1 MQKRLHD
8 GIASERTGTERIRPA
23 TRCDEMEEMPGRGP
37 VTLSLPAFRGAVR
50 QLVLVLMG
58 AFFGLLLIQFVSPM
72 VANTL
77 QGWMVLE
84 PAQAIGH
91 LHVWQFVSYAFLN
104 TGILNTVFALLMLWF
119 TGSVLEDARGSRW
132 FVELFYTS
140 VIGGGLLASLLA
152 ALPMFTGGRLS
163 FLGMRPE
170 VAAAGVSPALFGV
183 LVAFALLFGDVE
195 FLLFFVLRMK
205 AKYMVIL
212 GALIYVA
219 TLLRE
224 RDSFSALLAL
234 CCGLAGLLY
243 VRLAHRKGMGTMAS
257 ERYFG
262 LRNDYYRWKRR
273 RAARKFEV
281 YMRKQ
286 DRVVKFDE
294 DGRYIAP
301 EDERKDPKDRKW
313 MN

>member
-1 MQKRLHD
+1 
-8 GIASERTGTERIRPA
+8 
-23 TRCDEMEEMPGRGP
+23 MPGRGP

-50 QLVLVLMG
+50 QLVLVLIG
-58 AFFGLLLIQFVSPM
+58 LFFGLALIDFVSSPLGSM
-72 VANTL
+72 L
-77 QGWMVLE
+77 QAFMELV
-84 PAQAIGH
+84 PNQAIAH
-91 LHVWQFVSYAFLN
+91 VHVWQLITYAFLN
-104 TGILNTVFALLMLWF
+104 TAILTTAFALLTLWF
-119 TGSVLEDARGSRW
+119 TGSMLEEARGSRW
-132 FVELFYTS
+132 FVELFYIS
-140 VIGGGLLASLLA
+140 AIGGGLLASLLA
-152 ALPMFTGGRLS
+152 SLPLFTGGRLS
-163 FLGMRPE
+163 FLGMRST
-170 VAAAGVSPALFGV
+170 VVGAGISAPLFGV

-195 FLLFFVLRMK
+195 FLLFFVLRLK

-219 TLLRE
+219 TLLRD
-224 RDSFSALLAL
+224 RDSFSALLTL
-234 CCGLAGLLY
+234 CCGLAGFAY
-243 VRLAHRKGMGTMAS
+243 VKLAHRTGMAAVAS
-257 ERYFG
+257 ERYYG

-301 EDERKDPKDRKW
+301 EDERRDPKNRKW

>member
-1 MQKRLHD
+1 
-8 GIASERTGTERIRPA
+8 
-23 TRCDEMEEMPGRGP
+23 
-37 VTLSLPAFRGAVR
+37 
-50 QLVLVLMG
+50 
-58 AFFGLLLIQFVSPM
+58 
-72 VANTL
+72 
-77 QGWMVLE
+77 
-84 PAQAIGH
+84 
-91 LHVWQFVSYAFLN
+91 
-104 TGILNTVFALLMLWF
+104 
-119 TGSVLEDARGSRW
+119 
-132 FVELFYTS
+132 
-140 VIGGGLLASLLA
+140 
-152 ALPMFTGGRLS
+152 
-163 FLGMRPE
+163 
-170 VAAAGVSPALFGV
+170 V
-183 LVAFALLFGDVE
+183 LVAFALLFGDLE

-212 GALIYVA
+212 GTLIYIA

-224 RDSFSALLAL
+224 RDSFSALLTL
-234 CCGLAGLLY
+234 CCGLAGFLY
-243 VRLAHRKGMGTMAS
+243 VKWAHRKGMGAMAS

-301 EDERKDPKDRKW
+301 EDERKNPNDRKW

>member
-1 MQKRLHD
+1 
-8 GIASERTGTERIRPA
+8 
-23 TRCDEMEEMPGRGP
+23 MEGMPSRGP

-50 QLVLVLMG
+50 QLVLVLVG
-58 AFFGLLLIQFVSPM
+58 LFFGLALIDFVSQPLGL
-72 VANTL
+72 VLRAVL
-77 QGWMVLE
+77 LLE

-91 LHVWQFVSYAFLN
+91 LHVWQFVTYAFFNEGIVN
-104 TGILNTVFALLMLWF
+104 TAFSLLMLWF
-119 TGSVLEDARGSRW
+119 VGSMLEDARGSRW
-132 FVELFYTS
+132 FLELFYTS
-140 VIGGGLLASLLA
+140 VIGGALVASVLA
-152 ALPMFTGGRLS
+152 ALPLLTGGHVS

-219 TLLRE
+219 TLLRG
-224 RDSFSALLAL
+224 RDTFSALLAL

-243 VRLAHRKGMGTMAS
+243 VKLAHRKGMSAVAS
-257 ERYFG
+257 ERYYG
-262 LRNDYYRWKRR
+262 VRNDYYRWKRR

-286 DRVVKFDE
+286 DRVVKFDD

-301 EDERKDPKDRKW
+301 EDERKNPNDRKW

>member
-1 MQKRLHD
+1 M
-8 GIASERTGTERIRPA
+8 
-23 TRCDEMEEMPGRGP
+23 TRCGEMERMPGRGP

-50 QLVLVLMG
+50 QLVLVLV
-58 AFFGLLLIQFVSPM
+58 ALFFGLALIDFVSQSAGI
-72 VANTL
+72 VLRAL
-77 QGWMVLE
+77 LLLE

-91 LHVWQFVSYAFLN
+91 FHIWQLISYAFLN
-104 TGILNTVFALLMLWF
+104 TGILTTVFALLMLWF
-119 TGSVLEDARGSRW
+119 TGSMLEEARGSRW

-140 VIGGGLLASLLA
+140 AIGGALVASVLA
-152 ALPMFTGGRLS
+152 ALPMLTGGHLS
-163 FLGMRPE
+163 FLGLRPE
-170 VAAAGVSPALFGV
+170 IAAAGVSPALFGV

-195 FLLFFVLRMK
+195 FLLFFVLRIK

-224 RDSFSALLAL
+224 RDSFSALLTL

-243 VRLAHRKGMGTMAS
+243 VKFAHRKGMGGMAS
-257 ERYFG
+257 ERYFAM
-262 LRNDYYRWKRR
+262 RNDYIRWKRR

-301 EDERKDPKDRKW
+301 EDERTKPNDRKW